1 MAKYY
6 YCPLYLAPSMRQP
19 GARPT
24 LSSYVPGFF
33 NAATGVYTSA
43 VAALVAAGVDLDTYS
58 VYNGYT
64 SDPVAEPQGCRL
76 TGSQPKFQS
85 NGGILTAGNQ
95 QPNSTINAPGQFT
108 TSFKDGPW
116 PGPVN
121 SGAGIGETIA
131 IDGASGP
138 TGQESLR
145 QRPGWARTAILYI
158 DTTRRMVIQT
168 PDNFADAPFLSL
180 GWVEKTVEEVNADY
194 PLTIQYAPVVGGGG
208 VGAGQQT
215 RPRFP

>member
-6 YCPLYLAPSMRQP
+6 YCPLYLPASMRQP
-19 GARPT
+19 GARAT
-24 LSSYVPGFF
+24 SSSFSPGFF
-33 NAATGVYTSA
+33 DAATGAYTSA

-64 SDPVAEPQGCRL
+64 SDPAVEPQGCRL

-95 QPNSTINAPGQFT
+95 QPNSTINAPGQAT
-108 TSFKDGPW
+108 TSFRDGPW

-121 SGAGIGETIA
+121 SGAGVGEVWA
-131 IDGASGP
+131 VAGADGAY
-138 TGQESLR
+138 GQTSLR
-145 QRPGWARTAILYI
+145 QRPGWARTAILYV
-158 DTTRRMVIQT
+158 DTVRRMVIQT
-168 PDNFADAPFLSL
+168 PDAFVDAPFLAL
-180 GWVEKTVEEVNADY
+180 GWVQKTVQEVNADY
-194 PLTIQYAPVVGGGG
+194 PLTIQYAPVVVVG
-208 VGAGQQT
+208 VGQQT